1 MKRQPKILSLNGTF
15 LIAPLLIWAG
25 LIIFSQQSSLVV
37 ISNVKGAPS
46 NMKIGELRSVMKGER
61 QRWNDGT
68 KVNIFLMKTTTD
80 LGKVTCDKVY
90 KMSGDKVKRFWLE
103 LTFGGRANAPTFCN
117 SADELE
123 SLVAQNPGSIGI
135 LDKNNGK
142 RDTKVVLIDG
152 KESF

>member
-1 MKRQPKILSLNGTF
+1 MKLRRIIIYKSRD
-15 LIAPLLIWAG
+15 LLILPLVLWSG
-25 LIIFSQQSSLVV
+25 LISFAQPSSLVV

-46 NMKIGELRSVMKGER
+46 KMKLSELRSVMKGER

-68 KVNIFLMKTTTD
+68 KVNIVLMKTSTE
-80 LGKVTCDKVY
+80 LGKDICDKVY
-90 KMSGDKVKRFWLE
+90 RMSGDKVKRYWLE

-117 SADELE
+117 SVDELE

-135 LDKNNGK
+135 LDKSNGIK
-142 RDTKVVLIDG
+142 ETKVILIDG

>member
-1 MKRQPKILSLNGTF
+1 MK
-15 LIAPLLIWAG
+15 
-25 LIIFSQQSSLVV
+25 
-37 ISNVKGAPS
+37 
-46 NMKIGELRSVMKGER
+46 MGELRSVMKGER

-117 SADELE
+117 STDELE
-123 SLVAQNPGSIGI
+123 SLVSQNPGSIGI
-135 LDKNNGK
+135 LDKSNGK
-142 RDTKVVLIDG
+142 KDTKVILIDG
-152 KESF
+152 KDSF